1 MDPNHDEKVD
11 FVYAGDL
18 KGNLWKF
25 DLSQKDIAN
34 WKVAFM
40 PGGVAQPLFQAK
52 GPGGTVQPITTRPD
66 VMYHPQKHGFI
77 VCFGTGKY
85 LGDSDY
91 SDTSVQSVYGIWDY
105 GDTVYDLRLKNV
117 SPGWGWSDDDDT
129 EFLGVF
135 DRSSSQKLSNQP
147 DKVSLLEQTQKVYTV
162 TTGTLSQKYRILSN
176 FKPTWLTKDDSG
188 SGQKPDPSDADYQP
202 RGLLF

>member
-1 MDPNHDEKVD
+1 MQ
-11 FVYAGDL
+11 
-18 KGNLWKF
+18 
-25 DLSQKDIAN
+25 S
-34 WKVAFM
+34 
-40 PGGVAQPLFQAK
+40 GVAQPLFQAK

-117 SPGWGWSDDDDT
+117 SPGGGGAMTTTRNFW
-129 EFLGVF
+129 V
-135 DRSSSQKLSNQP
+135 SSTGALPPEAVKSAGQGFPAETNPESLYGNNRDP
-147 DKVSLLEQTQKVYTV
+147 LAKV
-162 TTGTLSQKYRILSN
+162 
-176 FKPTWLTKDDSG
+176 
-188 SGQKPDPSDADYQP
+188 
-202 RGLLF
+202 